1 MPSLQGPLQ
10 AITAAVIGVMV
21 QLAGVFARQTWLPEG
36 WHMLPDFLAIVLTG
50 VAAWLLIHQQRKV
63 IEVLGLC
70 VAVGVVVQAL
80 R

>member
-1 MPSLQGPLQ
+1 
-10 AITAAVIGVMV
+10 
-21 QLAGVFARQTWLPEG
+21 
-36 WHMLPDFLAIVLTG
+36 MLPDFLAIVLTG

-70 VAVGVVVQAL
+70 VAVGVVVQML